1 MAIRSIIA
9 DIKSTMKND
18 LKTRNDQY
26 KTSRIRF
33 IFDKKHGVDTITTL
47 ILDGYINTPAVKKHI
62 ASTGGTVSFTK
73 SELDTLRGHVERNWK
88 KVFTVNNIASE
99 HRSLGYNVTKT
110 IKQAKAIA
118 NSTMGMKTKLF
129 PVAIY
134 KTGVDVTAVYLASF
148 YGKKHSFGG
157 GDAQNVVVRNL
168 MNECIDNSIMDMTS
182 GALPGS
188 GKPFGLG
195 GRKPVVSRGT
205 IKTNMP
211 REGSYR
217 RRVHGEPIGGRTG
230 GSDTTVPS
238 VNMIEVLQKHSKT
251 VATRAAMKS
260 KLSTSGVVDKL
271 VEEAIDGITAGLKIK
286 RNTMS
291 SAIKHNS
298 KVEIVMTLANDV
310 VNTYQHTR
318 ADRHPLEVAA
328 NSVERAMLHKFKSP
342 DYQASKSPK
351 KRLVEVGSKQI
362 VQNMFPHKSNPDM
375 RYKVNKRLVAQGKTE
390 SINDVVQSMVALT
403 TAAYTRKATKSAK
416 GKRPPRARGTAQGKV
431 AQAAG
436 ENPMAL
442 RNLLNE
448 LLPQVVAKNMTSPA
462 LNYRTG
468 RFANSVNVDN
478 VTQGARGGNT
488 MIEASYM
495 TDPYSTFAPGGKKY
509 TPQRNPEALIK
520 KSVREIATG
529 IVGARFGVTV
539 D

>member
-1 MAIRSIIA
+1 MAIKSIIK

-26 KTSRIRF
+26 KNHRIRF

-62 ASTGGTVSFTK
+62 ASTGGTALFTRDEVNELK
-73 SELDTLRGHVERNWK
+73 SHVERNWK
-88 KVFTVNNIASE
+88 KVFDVKNIAAE

-110 IKQAKAIA
+110 IKDAKAIA
-118 NSTMGMKTKLF
+118 NSTIGQKTKLY

-134 KTGVDVTAVYLASF
+134 KTGVDVTAIYLASF
-148 YGKKHSFGG
+148 YGKKHAFGG
-157 GDAQNVVVRNL
+157 GDTQNVVVRNL
-168 MNECIDNSIMDMTS
+168 MNECIDNTIKDMTS
-182 GALPGS
+182 GAMANS

-205 IKTNMP
+205 LKSSMP

-217 RRVHGEPIGGRTG
+217 RRVHGEPIGTRTG

-238 VNMIEVLQKHSKT
+238 VNMMEVLNKHAKT

-286 RNTMS
+286 RKSMS
-291 SAIKHNS
+291 SAIKHTS
-298 KVEIVMTLANDV
+298 QVEIVMTLANDV

-328 NSVERAMLHKFKSP
+328 NSVERAMLHKFTNP
-342 DYQASKSPK
+342 NYQASKSPK

-362 VQNMFPHKSNPDM
+362 VQNLFAHKTNPDM
-375 RYKVNKRLVAQGKTE
+375 RYKVNKSILAQGKGET
-390 SINDVVQSMVALT
+390 INEVVQDIVSLT
-403 TAAYTRKATKSAK
+403 TAAYARKSTRNAK
-416 GKRPPRARGTAQGKV
+416 GKRPPRGRGAAQGKV

-448 LLPQVVAKNMTSPA
+448 LLPKVVAKNMTSPA

-478 VTQGARGGNT
+478 VTQGPRGGNT

-520 KSVREIATG
+520 RSVREIATS
-529 IVGARFGVTV
+529 IVGAKFGVTV